1 MVDYLKE
8 CLKEPVPREWSF
20 PESEYRARLKK
31 TRQAM
36 DNAGID
42 VLLVHAIVDN
52 CYLSGYQSLWP
63 EAYACLVVP
72 RDGEPF
78 MQVGE
83 IEGAL
88 AVLQGYVKDIVTFS
102 WVGADVAPTQLA
114 QLLSDRGF
122 GSRNIG
128 VQLGSIEMGLR
139 GPLDARAYLRLKEL
153 LPNAQFIDATTLMF
167 DIRVK
172 KSEAEL
178 AHMRKAAAIT
188 SAGMAAAIE
197 ATEPG
202 VTENVLSAIAAKEM
216 IDLGSEPF
224 SIDPITSA
232 AHRSGWFHTTF
243 KRQSIGA
250 GDHVLLEF
258 GGCWHRYTAPQ
269 MRTVIL
275 GEPSDTA
282 KRIIDANRATLELVY
297 SNVRAGRTAHE
308 VAMEVKKGVK
318 DVDDEIFRSGHFG
331 YSIGLGFPPTWT
343 DGPMYIAEGNHRV
356 LEPGMTFHT
365 PHSFRVPARFVIG
378 ASESIAVT
386 ETGCEIL
393 TPNPA
398 PERIIVKI

>member
-1 MVDYLKE
+1 MVDYLQE

-20 PESEYRARLKK
+20 PESEYRARLVRA
-31 TRQAM
+31 RQAM
-36 DNAGID
+36 DAAGID

-63 EAYACLVVP
+63 EAYACLIVP
-72 RDGEPF
+72 RNSEPF

-88 AVLQGYVKDIVTFS
+88 AVLQGYVKDIATFS

-114 QLLSDRGF
+114 ELLADRGF
-122 GSRNIG
+122 GNCSIG

-139 GPLDARAYLRLKEL
+139 GPLDARAYLRLREL
-153 LPNAQFIDATTLMF
+153 LPNAQFIDATALMF
-167 DIRVK
+167 DIRVM

-178 AHMRKAAAIT
+178 AHMKKAAAIT

-202 VTENVLSAIAAKEM
+202 VTENVLSAIAAKKM
-216 IDLGSEPF
+216 IDMGSEPF

-232 AHRSGWFHTTF
+232 SHRSGWFHTTF
-243 KRQSIGA
+243 KRANIGL

-269 MRTVIL
+269 MRTVVL
-275 GEPSDTA
+275 GQPTDTA
-282 KRIIDANRATLELVY
+282 KRIMEANNATLELLY
-297 SNVRAGRTAHE
+297 SNIRAGRTAHE
-308 VAMEVKKGVK
+308 VAVKVKKGVQQ
-318 DVDDEIFRSGHFG
+318 VDEEIFRSGHFG

-356 LEPGMTFHT
+356 LEAGMTFHT
-365 PHSFRVPARFVIG
+365 PHSFRIPARFVVG

-386 ETGCEIL
+386 ESGCEIL

-398 PERIIVKI
+398 PERIIVKR

>member
-20 PESEYRARLKK
+20 PESEYRARLAK

-36 DNAGID
+36 DEAGID

-63 EAYACLVVP
+63 EAYACLIVP
-72 RDGEPF
+72 RHGEPF

-114 QLLSDRGF
+114 GLLADRGF
-122 GSRNIG
+122 GKSSIG

-139 GPLDARAYLRLKEL
+139 GPLDARAYLRLNEL
-153 LPNAQFIDATTLMF
+153 LPDAQFVDATTLMF
-167 DIRVK
+167 DIRVT
-172 KSEAEL
+172 KSDAEL
-178 AHMRKAAAIT
+178 AHMRKAAEIT

-197 ATEPG
+197 ATEAG
-202 VTENVLSAIAAKEM
+202 TNENQISALASKKM

-243 KRQSIGA
+243 KRQAIEH

-258 GGCWHRYTAPQ
+258 GGCWHRYTAPM

-275 GEPSDTA
+275 GEPSDIA
-282 KRIIDANRATLELVY
+282 KRVMDANRATLELLY

-308 VAMEVKKGVK
+308 VAIEVKRGVK

-365 PHSFRVPARFVIG
+365 PHSFRIPARFVIG

-398 PERIIVKI
+398 PNRIIVKK

>member
-1 MVDYLKE
+1 
-8 CLKEPVPREWSF
+8 
-20 PESEYRARLKK
+20 
-31 TRQAM
+31 M
-36 DNAGID
+36 DAAGID
-42 VLLVHAIVDN
+42 VLLVHSIVDN

-102 WVGADVAPTQLA
+102 WVGADIAPTQLS
-114 QLLSDRGF
+114 QLLADRGF
-122 GSRNIG
+122 GSSSIG

-139 GPLDARAYLRLKEL
+139 GPLDARAYLRLTEL
-153 LPNAQFIDATTLMF
+153 LPNATFVDATTLMF
-167 DIRVK
+167 DIRVV

-178 AHMRKAAAIT
+178 AHMRRAAQIT
-188 SAGMAAAIE
+188 SAGMAAAVE

-202 VTENVLSAIAAKEM
+202 VNENTLSAIGAKAM

-243 KRQSIGA
+243 KRQEIGV

-258 GGCWHRYTAPQ
+258 GGVWHRYTSPM

-275 GEPSDTA
+275 GEPTRCCQADHGGQ
-282 KRIIDANRATLELVY
+282 RRDPGPRLLQRPGRAHGPRRGGEGE
-297 SNVRAGRTAHE
+297 GR
-308 VAMEVKKGVK
+308 
-318 DVDDEIFRSGHFG
+318 
-331 YSIGLGFPPTWT
+331 
-343 DGPMYIAEGNHRV
+343 
-356 LEPGMTFHT
+356 
-365 PHSFRVPARFVIG
+365 G
-378 ASESIAVT
+378 AQ
-386 ETGCEIL
+386 G
-393 TPNPA
+393 
-398 PERIIVKI
+398 RR

>member
-20 PESEYRARLKK
+20 PESEYRERLEK
-31 TRQAM
+31 TRRAM
-36 DNAGID
+36 DGAGID

-63 EAYACLVVP
+63 EAYACLIVP
-72 RDGEPF
+72 RHGEPF

-128 VQLGSIEMGLR
+128 LQLGSIEMGLR

-153 LPNAQFIDATTLMF
+153 LPNARFVDATTLMF
-167 DIRVK
+167 DIRVT

-188 SAGMAAAIE
+188 SSGMAEAIE
-197 ATEPG
+197 ATEAG
-202 VTENVLSAIAAKEM
+202 VTENVLSAIAAKKM
-216 IDLGSEPF
+216 IELGSEPF

-243 KRQSIGA
+243 KRQEISQ
-250 GDHVLLEF
+250 GDHALLEF

-282 KRIIDANRATLELVY
+282 KRIIEANRATLELVY
-297 SNVRAGRTAHE
+297 SNVRAGRTAHD
-308 VAMEVKKGVK
+308 VAVEVKNGVK

-343 DGPMYIAEGNHRV
+343 DGPMYIAEGNHRI
-356 LEPGMTFHT
+356 LEEGMTFHT
-365 PHSFRVPARFVIG
+365 PHSFRIPAQFVIG

-386 ETGCEIL
+386 ESGCEIL
-393 TPNPA
+393 TPNRSPD
-398 PERIIVKI
+398 RIIVKN

>member
-1 MVDYLKE
+1 MVDYLQE

-20 PESEYRARLKK
+20 PESEYRARLAK

-36 DNAGID
+36 DEAGID

-72 RDGEPF
+72 RDDEPF

-122 GSRNIG
+122 GNRSIG
-128 VQLGSIEMGLR
+128 VQMGSIEMGLR

-153 LPNAQFIDATTLMF
+153 LPDARFIDATTLMF

-178 AHMRKAAAIT
+178 AHMRKAASIT
-188 SAGMAAAIE
+188 AEGMAAVIE
-197 ATEPG
+197 ATEAG
-202 VTENVLSAIAAKEM
+202 SNENQLSALAAKRM
-216 IDLGSEPF
+216 IDMGSEPF

-243 KRQSIGA
+243 KRQEISEGA
-250 GDHVLLEF
+250 HVLLEF

-282 KRIIDANRATLELVY
+282 KRIIEANRATLELVY

-308 VAMEVKKGVK
+308 VAVEVKNGVK

-365 PHSFRVPARFVIG
+365 PHSFRIPARFVIG

-393 TPNPA
+393 TSNPA
-398 PERIIVKI
+398 PDRIIVKN

>member
-1 MVDYLKE
+1 MVDYLQE

-20 PESEYRARLKK
+20 PESEYRARLAKA
-31 TRQAM
+31 RQAM
-36 DNAGID
+36 DETGID

-63 EAYACLVVP
+63 EAYACLIVP

-114 QLLSDRGF
+114 ELLADRGF
-122 GSRNIG
+122 ANSSIG

-153 LPNAQFIDATTLMF
+153 LPDARFIDATTLMF

-178 AHMRKAAAIT
+178 AHMRKAAEIT
-188 SAGMAAAIE
+188 AAGMAAAIE
-197 ATEPG
+197 
-202 VTENVLSAIAAKEM
+202 VTEAGTNENQISALASKKM

-243 KRQSIGA
+243 KRQAIEL
-250 GDHVLLEF
+250 GDHILLEF
-258 GGCWHRYTAPQ
+258 GGCWHRYTAPM

-282 KRIIDANRATLELVY
+282 RRVMEANRSTLELLY

-308 VAMEVKKGVK
+308 VAIEVKRGVK

-365 PHSFRVPARFVIG
+365 PHSFRIPARFVIG
-378 ASESIAVT
+378 ASESIVVT

-398 PERIIVKI
+398 PDRIIVKP